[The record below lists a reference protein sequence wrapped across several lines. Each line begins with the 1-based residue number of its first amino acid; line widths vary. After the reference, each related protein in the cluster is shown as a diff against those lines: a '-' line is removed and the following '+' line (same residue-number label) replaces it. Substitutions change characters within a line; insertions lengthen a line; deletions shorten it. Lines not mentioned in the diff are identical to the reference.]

1 MSYTE
6 ELLTK
11 ADEVIP
17 RVTFEDYKSDINEK
31 IMIDVRQFEEL
42 QASGTVQG
50 SIHVPKGVIEFR
62 LNNNDDIS
70 FDTSVYV
77 FCAVGVRSAIAGYN
91 LKKVGYK
98 KVFNFSVRG
107 SFDNLL
113 EKSEGDQ
120 WFNTQ
125 NIHPCS
131 IKDFTVLAK
140 KVGFTINETYDVRK
154 NKKFIFP
161 KSPSN
166 IFCNEVLFNLST

>member
-1 MSYTE
+1 MLTPNQLQRIKINMSYTE

-17 RVTFEDYKSDINEK
+17 RVTFEDFKNDLNEK

-98 KVFNFSVRG
+98 KVFNLVGFQ
-107 SFDNLL
+107 DIL
-113 EKSEGDQ
+113 EQG
-120 WFNTQ
+120 
-125 NIHPCS
+125 
-131 IKDFTVLAK
+131 AK
-140 KVGFTINETYDVRK
+140 KQSLI
-154 NKKFIFP
+154 
-161 KSPSN
+161 
-166 IFCNEVLFNLST
+166 

>member
-1 MSYTE
+1 MLTLNQPQKLKINMSYTE

-17 RVTFEDYKSDINEK
+17 RVTFEDYKNDVSEK

-98 KVFNFSVRG
+98 KVFN
-107 SFDNLL
+107 L
-113 EKSEGDQ
+113 
-120 WFNTQ
+120 
-125 NIHPCS
+125 
-131 IKDFTVLAK
+131 
-140 KVGFTINETYDVRK
+140 VGFQDILEQGAEK
-154 NKKFIFP
+154 QSLI
-161 KSPSN
+161 
-166 IFCNEVLFNLST
+166 

>member
-1 MSYTE
+1 MLTLNQPQKLKINMSYTE

-17 RVTFEDYKSDINEK
+17 RVTFEDYKNDINEK

-70 FDTSVYV
+70 FDTSVYF

-98 KVFNFSVRG
+98 KVFN
-107 SFDNLL
+107 L
-113 EKSEGDQ
+113 
-120 WFNTQ
+120 
-125 NIHPCS
+125 
-131 IKDFTVLAK
+131 
-140 KVGFTINETYDVRK
+140 VGFQDILEQGAEK
-154 NKKFIFP
+154 QSLI
-161 KSPSN
+161 
-166 IFCNEVLFNLST
+166 

>member
-17 RVTFEDYKSDINEK
+17 RVTFEDYKNDINKK

-98 KVFNFSVRG
+98 KVFN
-107 SFDNLL
+107 L
-113 EKSEGDQ
+113 
-120 WFNTQ
+120 
-125 NIHPCS
+125 
-131 IKDFTVLAK
+131 
-140 KVGFTINETYDVRK
+140 VGFQDILEQGAEK
-154 NKKFIFP
+154 QSLI
-161 KSPSN
+161 
-166 IFCNEVLFNLST
+166 

>member
-1 MSYTE
+1 LLTLNQPQKLKISMSYTE

-98 KVFNFSVRG
+98 KVFN
-107 SFDNLL
+107 L
-113 EKSEGDQ
+113 
-120 WFNTQ
+120 
-125 NIHPCS
+125 
-131 IKDFTVLAK
+131 
-140 KVGFTINETYDVRK
+140 VGFQDILEQGAEK
-154 NKKFIFP
+154 QSLI
-161 KSPSN
+161 
-166 IFCNEVLFNLST
+166 

>member
-1 MSYTE
+1 MLTLNQPQKLKISMSYTE

-17 RVTFEDYKSDINEK
+17 RVTFEDYKNDINEK

-98 KVFNFSVRG
+98 KVFN
-107 SFDNLL
+107 L
-113 EKSEGDQ
+113 
-120 WFNTQ
+120 
-125 NIHPCS
+125 
-131 IKDFTVLAK
+131 
-140 KVGFTINETYDVRK
+140 VGFQDILEQGAEK
-154 NKKFIFP
+154 QSLI
-161 KSPSN
+161 
-166 IFCNEVLFNLST
+166 

>member
-1 MSYTE
+1 
-6 ELLTK
+6 LLTK

-98 KVFNFSVRG
+98 KVFN
-107 SFDNLL
+107 L
-113 EKSEGDQ
+113 
-120 WFNTQ
+120 
-125 NIHPCS
+125 
-131 IKDFTVLAK
+131 
-140 KVGFTINETYDVRK
+140 VGFQDILEQGAEK
-154 NKKFIFP
+154 QSLI
-161 KSPSN
+161 
-166 IFCNEVLFNLST
+166 

>member
-11 ADEVIP
+11 ADEVIT
-17 RVTFEDYKSDINEK
+17 RVTFEDYKNDINEK

-98 KVFNFSVRG
+98 KVFN
-107 SFDNLL
+107 L
-113 EKSEGDQ
+113 
-120 WFNTQ
+120 
-125 NIHPCS
+125 
-131 IKDFTVLAK
+131 
-140 KVGFTINETYDVRK
+140 VGFQDILEQGAEK
-154 NKKFIFP
+154 QSLI
-161 KSPSN
+161 
-166 IFCNEVLFNLST
+166 